1 MSAPLRVHDR
11 IDSFPTERIAGYDV
25 RPGRAQPFGAILVP
39 GGVNFSVFS
48 SCATAMTL
56 VLFRCGER
64 TPCAELP
71 FPESFRV
78 GGVWAMTVFGLDYE
92 RVEYGYRVYGPQA
105 ARVGD
110 RFDPTRILA
119 DPHAKAMSGRDVWGT
134 APDWS
139 DPYQYRSR
147 LTFDEYDWEGDEP
160 VRLPPEDLVGRSGPA
175 GNSPHAS
182 SRPGWSRVTS
192 TTPSI
197 CVVAPGSAWW
207 WPTSATRG

>member
-105 ARVGD
+105 AAWVTGSTRPGSS
-110 RFDPTRILA
+110 PTRT
-119 DPHAKAMSGRDVWGT
+119 PRRCPGVMCG
-134 APDWS
+134 AP
-139 DPYQYRSR
+139 PRTGATR
-147 LTFDEYDWEGDEP
+147 
-160 VRLPPEDLVGRSGPA
+160 
-175 GNSPHAS
+175 
-182 SRPGWSRVTS
+182 TS
-192 TTPSI
+192 T
-197 CVVAPGSAWW
+197 GH
-207 WPTSATRG
+207 G